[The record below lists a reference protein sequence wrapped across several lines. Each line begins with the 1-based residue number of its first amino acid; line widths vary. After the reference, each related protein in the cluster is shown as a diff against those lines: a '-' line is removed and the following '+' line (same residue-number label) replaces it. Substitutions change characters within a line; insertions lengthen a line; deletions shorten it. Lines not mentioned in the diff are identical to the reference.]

1 MNIDI
6 SNAHCGPGDSIPR
19 ATPVRGSVQN
29 RGGATRQ
36 SSRAPLT
43 LATRPETVAAR
54 TWGLAAVRTRPLKY
68 AASRRPSYQSLR
80 GAARPG
86 PRPARRQIAREGDAS
101 PRGRGVPRSR
111 YPRPPSRRRRRS
123 PSGARP
129 RSRRTLR
136 PRIGRDYPLSLSILL
151 SGGKETNKDSPSSC
165 ERTGKSPAPNP
176 AGAARRDMWC

>member
-1 MNIDI
+1 MNIDV

-68 AASRRPSYQSLR
+68 KARRRPSYQSLE
-80 GAARPG
+80 ARPG
-86 PRPARRQIAREGDAS
+86 PARAPRDVNSPARAT
-101 PRGRGVPRSR
+101 
-111 YPRPPSRRRRRS
+111 RRRGAAEFRAAGTRARRAGGV
-123 PSGARP
+123 GARP
-129 RSRRTLR
+129 Q
-136 PRIGRDYPLSLSILL
+136 GRARAPGAPYDLG
-151 SGGKETNKDSPSSC
+151 SGGTTRSV
-165 ERTGKSPAPNP
+165 
-176 AGAARRDMWC
+176 